1 MAQGAEPFAIDEQVM
16 LRGRQTRV
24 TGRVQFESTNGQ
36 TTWRY
41 LLSDTDGAPVVLEE
55 SQGQYALLRPFPPTA
70 RFKTAQDTVVVG
82 TEKYKLASVRKLKVA
97 EAAGNVPGAAAKA
110 TLILSGMF
118 EGLMGTLMRELVPG
132 TTQQVYYLLKPLL
145 HGEVLTA
152 AGYAAQR
159 EAESRAAVE
168 RALKAD

>member
-24 TGRVQFESTNGQ
+24 TGRVQFESADGQ

-41 LLSDTDGAPVVLEE
+41 LLSDADGAPVVLEE

-70 RFKTAQDTVVVG
+70 RFKTAQDTVAVG

-97 EAAGNVPGAAAKA
+97 EVAGNVQGAMIVSAALIEGA
-110 TLILSGMF
+110 TFFSLIVCILIL
-118 EGLMGTLMRELVPG
+118 
-132 TTQQVYYLLKPLL
+132 
-145 HGEVLTA
+145 VL
-152 AGYAAQR
+152 
-159 EAESRAAVE
+159 S
-168 RALKAD
+168 